1 MAVHRGTRFDLGYLL
16 TNTGNGTDSLDVGLT
31 VPSGWQVQGPT
42 PRHVL
47 EPDGTA
53 QGTISVTVPEGTAT
67 GAARLRLVVRGSGG
81 ERTRADAVIEVV
93 DPAALVAAY
102 APRLTAGGAPRVGG
116 TGGARGAP
124 GVSLDGQLRDWVR
137 GDGRPGQELA
147 SRHRDT

>member
-102 APRLTAGGAPRVGG
+102 APRLTAGGAPGGGG
-116 TGGARGAP
+116 TGAGGAAHGPSPGGPVRGGARGE
-124 GVSLDGQLRDWVR
+124 
-137 GDGRPGQELA
+137 GRLGEELA
-147 SRHRDT
+147 A